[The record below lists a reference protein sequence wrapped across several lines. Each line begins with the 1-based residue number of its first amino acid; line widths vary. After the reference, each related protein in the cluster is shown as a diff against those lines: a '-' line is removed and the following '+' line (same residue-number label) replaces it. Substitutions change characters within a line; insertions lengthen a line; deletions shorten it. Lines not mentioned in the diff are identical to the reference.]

1 MKRAP
6 GMPRGRGQGPGT
18 TSANPGLRCTC
29 PRTPRVGKGRQPTH
43 GRPGWRAPGHES
55 ESCGNKVSVMRPCR
69 PPSRPPLRCTGPG
82 GERAP
87 TPRPRAAQ
95 WALEAR
101 GTPPRT
107 RHHPGPLAPRPSAA
121 PWREKPPSQ
130 LTLAQGGAGTPPWP
144 NSPCS
149 RNLLQAPGPS

>member
-1 MKRAP
+1 
-6 GMPRGRGQGPGT
+6 MPRGRGQGPGT

-87 TPRPRAAQ
+87 TPRPTAAQ

-107 RHHPGPLAPRPSAA
+107 THHPGPLAPRPSAA